1 MVKSKNNNTTKII
14 IGIAILLILG
24 LLVAVFIVGST
35 KKIADIKTTDY
46 VGKKVTVKGTVENT
60 VKIGSLSGYTL
71 ADESGK
77 ISVSSQ
83 NLPEEGETI
92 RVSGTLIKDTLL
104 GYYIQA
110 D

>member
-1 MVKSKNNNTTKII
+1 MAKLKQKNALM
-14 IGIAILLILG
+14 IGGIVVVIVILILA
-24 LLVAVFIVGST
+24 VVFIVGST

-46 VGKKVTVKGTVENT
+46 VGKQVTVKGTVENT

-77 ISVSSQ
+77 ISVSSE
-83 NLPEEGETI
+83 NLPKEGETI

>member
-1 MVKSKNNNTTKII
+1 MKKQKNVLMIAGGLAII
-14 IGIAILLILG
+14 IILIL
-24 LLVAVFIVGST
+24 ATVFILGSV
-35 KKIADIKTTDY
+35 KKIADTKTTDY

-60 VKIGSLSGYTL
+60 VKLGSLSGYTL
-71 ADESGK
+71 SDESGK